1 MIHYLFSLSGDFAT
15 CCVIV
20 MLAAL
25 FACVILCI
33 GIAMLSDD
41 DAGRDRCVKYLKRAI
56 IIAAV
61 SGLLAIFV
69 PERDACYEMAGIE
82 NPYPIECCEH
92 K

>member
-1 MIHYLFSLSGDFAT
+1 MIHYLFSLSGDFAS

-25 FACVILCI
+25 FACVFLCI
-33 GIAMLSDD
+33 GIAFADD
-41 DAGRDRCVKYLKRAI
+41 DSERGRFVKFLRRAI

-61 SGLLAIFV
+61 SGLLGIFV
-69 PERDACYEMAGIE
+69 PERDVCYEMAGIE
-82 NPYPIECCEH
+82 NPYPSECCAH

>member
-1 MIHYLFSLSGDFAT
+1 MIHYLFSLSGDFAA

-25 FACVILCI
+25 LACVLLCL
-33 GIAMLSDD
+33 GIAFADEDSER
-41 DAGRDRCVKYLKRAI
+41 GRFVKYLKRAI

-61 SGLLAIFV
+61 SGLFAIFV
-69 PERDACYEMAGIE
+69 PEKDVCYEMTGIE
-82 NPYPIECCEH
+82 NPYPSKCCAH

>member
-25 FACVILCI
+25 LACVFLCL
-33 GIAMLSDD
+33 GIATSDGD
-41 DAGRDRCVKYLKRAI
+41 TERDRCLKFLKRAI

-61 SGLLAIFV
+61 SGLLGVFI
-69 PERDACYEMAGIE
+69 PEKDVCYEMTGIE

-92 K
+92 R

>member
-20 MLAAL
+20 MIIAL
-25 FACVILCI
+25 MACAFLCL
-33 GIAMLSDD
+33 GVAFTEDD
-41 DAGRDRCVKYLKRAI
+41 VEQSRFVKYLKATI
-56 IIAAV
+56 IIAVV

-69 PERDACYEMAGIE
+69 PEEDVCYQMAGIE
-82 NPYPIECCEH
+82 NPYHSECCAH

>member
-15 CCVIV
+15 CCCIV
-20 MLAAL
+20 MIAAL

-33 GIAMLSDD
+33 GITMSDD

>member
-25 FACVILCI
+25 FACVFLCL
-33 GIAMLSDD
+33 GIAFADD
-41 DAGRDRCVKYLKRAI
+41 EPERGRFMKYLKRAI
-56 IIAAV
+56 IIAAI

-69 PERDACYEMAGIE
+69 PEKDVCYEMSGIE
-82 NPYPIECCEH
+82 NPYPIKCRAH

>member
-20 MLAAL
+20 MVAAL

-33 GIAMLSDD
+33 GITMSDD
-41 DAGRDRCVKYLKRAI
+41 DAERDQCVKYLKRAI

>member
-33 GIAMLSDD
+33 GIAMSDD
-41 DAGRDRCVKYLKRAI
+41 DSERGRFMKYLKRAI
-56 IIAAV
+56 IIAAI
-61 SGLLAIFV
+61 SGLLAVFI
-69 PERDACYEMAGIE
+69 PEKDVCYEMTGIE
-82 NPYPIECCEH
+82 NPYHNECCEH